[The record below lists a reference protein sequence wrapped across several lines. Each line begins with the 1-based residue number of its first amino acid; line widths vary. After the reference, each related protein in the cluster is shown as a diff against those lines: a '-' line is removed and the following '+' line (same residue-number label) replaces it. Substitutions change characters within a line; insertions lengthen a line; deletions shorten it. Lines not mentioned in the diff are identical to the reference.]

1 MLSPVINAC
10 TLTWSP
16 RVTQSIK
23 NRISP
28 IILAALLHYLQVPR
42 TPIVSYGPI
51 RKNHNELNSVNEEA
65 MVLIRFFQSIH
76 LENFRLTIPLQLLHN
91 VGAHHQVSTTYRAL
105 LSGVRPLKDLLIYF
119 LISPTNVHQLILGVI
134 NDADP
139 NID

>member
-1 MLSPVINAC
+1 MHVRSPGLHDSLSLLKIVFRQLFRPH
-10 TLTWSP
+10 
-16 RVTQSIK
+16 
-23 NRISP
+23 
-28 IILAALLHYLQVPR
+28 LLHYLQVPHI
-42 TPIVSYGPI
+42 PIVSYGPI
-51 RKNHNELNSVNEEA
+51 RKNHNELNPVNEEA